1 MGAVFIYLPVGITA
15 VTALPAVSVT
25 LSVKTTAKSA
35 VVRVT
40 LLLLIWR
47 SSRVSPCMKPV
58 GS

>member
-15 VTALPAVSVT
+15 LPVVSVT
-25 LSVKTTAKSA
+25 LSVKTAAKSA

>member
-15 VTALPAVSVT
+15 VIGLPAVSVT

-40 LLLLIWR
+40 LPLRIWR
-47 SSRVSPCMKPV
+47 SSRVSPCTKPER
-58 GS
+58 S